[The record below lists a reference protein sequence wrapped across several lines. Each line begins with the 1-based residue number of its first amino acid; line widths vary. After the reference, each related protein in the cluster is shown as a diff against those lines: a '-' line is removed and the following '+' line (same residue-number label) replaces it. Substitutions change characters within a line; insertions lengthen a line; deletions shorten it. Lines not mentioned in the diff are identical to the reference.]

1 MSEKI
6 LCIDDDPNILA
17 AYERTLR
24 RKFTIETAL
33 GGEEGLTIVRRQGPY
48 AVVVAD
54 MKMPGLNGID
64 TLAQIRKISPETVRI
79 ILTGNADQQS
89 AIDAVNKGYIFR
101 FLTKP
106 CSPEMLGLALE
117 AGLEQFRLITAER
130 ELLEKTLSGS
140 VKILTEILSLV
151 EPQIFGRCQ
160 MLRDYARTLAPALN
174 VAQVWELEVAA
185 MLSQIGYVTIP
196 APIIQK
202 DRARLPLTP
211 PEQQALVR
219 IPEIGSKLLVNIPR
233 LESVARIVL
242 YQNKYFDGSGFPQ
255 DSVSG
260 EAIPSG
266 SRILRVLSDMIQHEI
281 NGTPKPEALEKMRQR
296 PGAYDPKVIEA
307 AVACLVQDPRLKA
320 SGHAVKVKDL
330 VIGQVLL
337 STVETPE
344 GVLILP
350 AGTEVSPMLLA
361 KLNNFADLTGVK
373 EPIYVSK

>member
-24 RKFTIETAL
+24 RKYSIDTAL

-160 MLRDYARTLAPALN
+160 MLRDYTRTLAPALQ
-174 VAQVWELEVAA
+174 VGQVWELEVAA

-219 IPEIGSKLLVNIPR
+219 IPEIGSKLLGNIPR
-233 LESVARIVL
+233 VESVGRIVL

-260 EAIPSG
+260 EGIPLG
-266 SRILRVLSDMIQHEI
+266 SRILRVLSDLIQHEI
-281 NGTPKPEALEKMRQR
+281 SGLPKPDALEKMRQR

-307 AVACLVQDPRLKA
+307 AIGCLVQDPRLKA

-330 VIGQVLL
+330 VVGQVLL
-337 STVETPE
+337 SAVETPE

-361 KLNNFADLTGVK
+361 KLHNFADLTGVK